1 MGKENNIKPI
11 ELFNRWYADELDLAK
26 EKIPGVC
33 CLSTI
38 GIDGFPNAR
47 FISLKEV
54 VGDSFI
60 VTGPVTSRKG
70 TEINAVK
77 KIALTFWWK
86 ATERQ
91 VRIQGIVNTISE
103 RQADKYFN
111 KRSLHSQAVSSI
123 CDQGKEIE
131 NLENLKKRVLH
142 KVSEATKI
150 IRPNN
155 WGGFSIK
162 PIRMEFMEFKE
173 SRFHDRKL
181 FELGNNGWT
190 LSQIQ
195 P

>member
-1 MGKENNIKPI
+1 MAKENNIKPI
-11 ELFNRWYADELDLAK
+11 ELFNRWYTDELNLRK
-26 EKIPGVC
+26 EKIPSVC

-38 GIDGFPNAR
+38 GVDGFPNAR
-47 FISLKEV
+47 YISLKEV
-54 VGDSFI
+54 AGDCFS

-70 TEINAVK
+70 IEVSAVN

-91 VRIQGIVNTISE
+91 VRIQGIAHTISE

-111 KRSLHSQAVSSI
+111 KRSLYSQAVSSI

-131 NLENLKKRVLH
+131 YPENLKKRVLQ

-155 WGGFSIK
+155 WGVFSIK

-190 LSQIQ
+190 LNQIQ